1 MKTDNLSR
9 DYKGKRFYLI
19 TVDILKGLAIFPMI
33 FGHAIG
39 WWDANLAKNY
49 ETGSILIILIMA
61 TGVMVFPCFLY
72 LSGFNQVNSILRKGL
87 EKPTRQKVRT
97 RTLKRSLIFFL
108 FAAVSML
115 IMALVQ
121 SPGKLEDI
129 ISYLLTWHLFLMFAV
144 SALFILCIFELSY
157 LIKEK
162 FNVKPELKTILA
174 ILLSLTLVTVI
185 FLFFF
190 FHNYTLS
197 SSRLFPVSLNFQS
210 VLENIFLDVSSC
222 GIIPWLS
229 FALAGAITASY
240 LDLRNTSNKKLLK
253 KASIALGCNLIILI
267 IGLLFLTTERF
278 VSAGIGYPSSYAH
291 IFISLGLIGSV
302 NIILILALDV
312 YQVIPMDVTKKY
324 LSPIISLSKIS
335 LTVYFV
341 HPVFAIIDPEIVLS
355 EIVLLLIVAV
365 YCIFFIV
372 IALVWQKWN
381 FKYSLEWFISRFS

>member
-1 MKTDNLSR
+1 M
-9 DYKGKRFYLI
+9 
-19 TVDILKGLAIFPMI
+19 
-33 FGHAIG
+33 
-39 WWDANLAKNY
+39 
-49 ETGSILIILIMA
+49 
-61 TGVMVFPCFLY
+61 
-72 LSGFNQVNSILRKGL
+72 
-87 EKPTRQKVRT
+87 
-97 RTLKRSLIFFL
+97 
-108 FAAVSML
+108 
-115 IMALVQ
+115 
-121 SPGKLEDI
+121 
-129 ISYLLTWHLFLMFAV
+129 
-144 SALFILCIFELSY
+144 
-157 LIKEK
+157 IKEK
-162 FNVKPELKTILA
+162 FNVNPELKTILA
-174 ILLSLTLVTVI
+174 IFFSLSLFTVI
-185 FLFFF
+185 FLFVF

-197 SSRLFPVSLNFQS
+197 SSRLFPVSLNIQS

-229 FALAGAITASY
+229 FALAGALTASY
-240 LDLRNTSNKKLLK
+240 LDLRNISNKKIFK

-312 YQVIPMDVTKKY
+312 YQVIPMDVTKRY